1 MKKYNHIKGIDLR
14 KSIPLNLFTFD
25 LVSFPGFVIAD
36 PYKSFN
42 LCYAV

>member
-14 KSIPLNLFTFD
+14 KSIPLNLVTFD
-25 LVSFPGFVIAD
+25 LVSSPGFIIVD
-36 PYKSFN
+36 SYKTFN

>member
-14 KSIPLNLFTFD
+14 KLNLFTFD

-42 LCYAV
+42 LCYAI